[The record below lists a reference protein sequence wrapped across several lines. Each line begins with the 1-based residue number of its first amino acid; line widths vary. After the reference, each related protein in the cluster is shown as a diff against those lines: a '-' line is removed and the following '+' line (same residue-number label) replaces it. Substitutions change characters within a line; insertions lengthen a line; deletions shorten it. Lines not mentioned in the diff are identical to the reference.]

1 MYHHRIW
8 YFPVINVKRGG
19 EEVFHVSE
27 ENGRGGGG
35 GVADAPYHITQ
46 ILNTRL
52 GSDI

>member
-1 MYHHRIW
+1 MFLR
-8 YFPVINVKRGG
+8 KM
-19 EEVFHVSE
+19 
-27 ENGRGGGG
+27 GG

>member
-1 MYHHRIW
+1 MFLR
-8 YFPVINVKRGG
+8 KMGGG
-19 EEVFHVSE
+19 E
-27 ENGRGGGG
+27 GG